1 MKITKTSCSKSV
13 CRTTIIYIPN
23 WRAKFALVVCQ
34 KLGQSMESAPFATR
48 FSEPCVF
55 RSPVET
61 RPRQCGAA
69 VSGSSSHQNSP
80 FHSHTHTKQA
90 HKAKEERSIFI
101 QRHLISPQVMW
112 FSSYGLWKNSDF
124 LLSSHFSGGSRPP
137 LPVAILTHLYCLVGC
152 LRMTVWTLAV
162 WGVLSLCACIFIF
175 Q

>member
-1 MKITKTSCSKSV
+1 
-13 CRTTIIYIPN
+13 
-23 WRAKFALVVCQ
+23 
-34 KLGQSMESAPFATR
+34 MESAPFATR

-69 VSGSSSHQNSP
+69 VSGSSSHQSSP

-124 LLSSHFSGGSRPP
+124 LLSSQFSGGSRPP
-137 LPVAILTHLYCLVGC
+137 LPVANVNLFHTKLTIKRRLFKENKKSELKNSHSTI
-152 LRMTVWTLAV
+152 R
-162 WGVLSLCACIFIF
+162 
-175 Q
+175 

>member
-13 CRTTIIYIPN
+13 RRTTIIYIPN

-34 KLGQSMESAPFATR
+34 KLGQSMESAPFAIR
-48 FSEPCVF
+48 FSKPCVF

-69 VSGSSSHQNSP
+69 VSGSSSHQSSP

-137 LPVAILTHLYCLVGC
+137 LPVAINRIVVAYQTVIHSYTNTH
-152 LRMTVWTLAV
+152 RQSFTHAQE
-162 WGVLSLCACIFIF
+162 SLIE
-175 Q
+175 